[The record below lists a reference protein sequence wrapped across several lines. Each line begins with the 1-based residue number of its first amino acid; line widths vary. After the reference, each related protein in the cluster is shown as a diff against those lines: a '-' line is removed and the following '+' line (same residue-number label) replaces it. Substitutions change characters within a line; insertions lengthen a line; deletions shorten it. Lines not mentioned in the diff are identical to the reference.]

1 MHFKQSKANEMILLQ
16 VIQIFQILFFQGS
29 LGRDLANAETK
40 LSQAENDKKVKDDQ
54 IGQLREEI
62 AHQEE
67 LISKLNREKKNIGES
82 KLKEEEQVW
91 ISLFT
96 YSMVERLI

>member
-1 MHFKQSKANEMILLQ
+1 ML
-16 VIQIFQILFFQGS
+16 IQITKFQGS

-40 LSQAENDKKVKDDQ
+40 LAQSENDKKVKDEQ

-82 KLKEEEQVW
+82 KLKEEEQVCFMFCFLC
-91 ISLFT
+91 S
-96 YSMVERLI
+96 

>member
-1 MHFKQSKANEMILLQ
+1 MIL
-16 VIQIFQILFFQGS
+16 IQKTPIFKIIFFQGS

-82 KLKEEEQVW
+82 KLKEEEQVR
-91 ISLFT
+91 IHYGLPN
-96 YSMVERLI
+96 I

>member
-1 MHFKQSKANEMILLQ
+1 M
-16 VIQIFQILFFQGS
+16 
-29 LGRDLANAETK
+29 
-40 LSQAENDKKVKDDQ
+40 KDEQ

-82 KLKEEEQVW
+82 KLKEEEQVCFMFCFLC
-91 ISLFT
+91 S
-96 YSMVERLI
+96 

>member
-1 MHFKQSKANEMILLQ
+1 M
-16 VIQIFQILFFQGS
+16 
-29 LGRDLANAETK
+29 
-40 LSQAENDKKVKDDQ
+40 KDEQ

-82 KLKEEEQVW
+82 KLKEEEQGKSKKLNVSTSPYEV
-91 ISLFT
+91 ILGLRSLDNC
-96 YSMVERLI
+96 

>member
-1 MHFKQSKANEMILLQ
+1 M
-16 VIQIFQILFFQGS
+16 
-29 LGRDLANAETK
+29 GRDLANAETK

-82 KLKEEEQVW
+82 KLKEEEQV
-91 ISLFT
+91 
-96 YSMVERLI
+96 RLH

>member
-1 MHFKQSKANEMILLQ
+1 M
-16 VIQIFQILFFQGS
+16 
-29 LGRDLANAETK
+29 GRDLANAETK

-82 KLKEEEQVW
+82 KLKEEEQVGDANLYFCC
-91 ISLFT
+91 ILMS
-96 YSMVERLI
+96 SRVAN

>member
-1 MHFKQSKANEMILLQ
+1 M
-16 VIQIFQILFFQGS
+16 
-29 LGRDLANAETK
+29 
-40 LSQAENDKKVKDDQ
+40 KDDQ

>member
-1 MHFKQSKANEMILLQ
+1 MIQIYLICLIE
-16 VIQIFQILFFQGS
+16 VIQIFKIIFSQGS

-40 LSQAENDKKVKDDQ
+40 LSQAENDKKVKDEQ

-82 KLKEEEQVW
+82 KLKEEEQVR
-91 ISLFT
+91 IKACQIYRLFT
-96 YSMVERLI
+96 

>member
-1 MHFKQSKANEMILLQ
+1 M
-16 VIQIFQILFFQGS
+16 
-29 LGRDLANAETK
+29 
-40 LSQAENDKKVKDDQ
+40 KDEQ

-82 KLKEEEQVW
+82 KLKEEEQVSQPS
-91 ISLFT
+91 IIYVQGGPTGFTQKMEVFCKHIKIDCVHSLYLQG
-96 YSMVERLI
+96 YS

>member
-1 MHFKQSKANEMILLQ
+1 M
-16 VIQIFQILFFQGS
+16 
-29 LGRDLANAETK
+29 
-40 LSQAENDKKVKDDQ
+40 KDEQ

-82 KLKEEEQVW
+82 KLKEEEQVSQSVYNECARMVK
-91 ISLFT
+91 IRAIGCAILCPVSL
-96 YSMVERLI
+96 

>member
-1 MHFKQSKANEMILLQ
+1 M
-16 VIQIFQILFFQGS
+16 
-29 LGRDLANAETK
+29 GRDLANAETK

-82 KLKEEEQVW
+82 KLKEEEQVR
-91 ISLFT
+91 IHLELTSIKTFAALV
-96 YSMVERLI
+96 SS